1 LNVFKARNYCFELR
15 NKTLIMG
22 ILNITPDSFSDSGTY
37 ESCDKA
43 VKRAFEIQNLGADIL
58 DIGGQSTRP
67 GFQVVSEL
75 EEWNRI
81 LPVLKEIIG
90 RLDIPISV
98 DTFYPSVAQKAIDLG
113 ADIINDVSGC
123 KSSDMLKVISK
134 SKAGIVITHSDNQK
148 DIRSFFEEKLEE
160 AMKLGISKDRICLDP
175 GIGFSKDRQQD
186 RWIIKNLK
194 SLKIEGVALLIGLS
208 RKRLVAQ
215 YCENGDNCSRLPGTV
230 AANTLAI
237 QQGANIIRVHD
248 VKEAVFA
255 ARLTDAI
262 LSS

>member
-1 LNVFKARNYCFELR
+1 MNVFKAGNYCFELG

-22 ILNITPDSFSDSGTY
+22 ILNVTPDSFSDGGAY
-37 ESCDKA
+37 INPDKA

-67 GFQVVSEL
+67 GFQMISEL
-75 EEWNRI
+75 EEWDRLFPI
-81 LPVLKEIIG
+81 LKEITG

-98 DTFYPSVAQKAIDLG
+98 DTFYPSVAKKAIDLG

-134 SKAGIVITHSDNQK
+134 SKAGLVITHSENQK
-148 DIRSFFEEKLEE
+148 DIRSFFEEKLAEV
-160 AMKLGISKDRICLDP
+160 MKFGISKDRICLDP

-194 SLKIEGVALLIGLS
+194 SLKIKGVALLIGLS

-215 YCENGDNCSRLPGTV
+215 YCENGNNYSRLPGTV

-237 QQGANIIRVHD
+237 QQGVNIIRVHD
-248 VKEAVFA
+248 IREAVFA
-255 ARLTDAI
+255 TRLTDAI